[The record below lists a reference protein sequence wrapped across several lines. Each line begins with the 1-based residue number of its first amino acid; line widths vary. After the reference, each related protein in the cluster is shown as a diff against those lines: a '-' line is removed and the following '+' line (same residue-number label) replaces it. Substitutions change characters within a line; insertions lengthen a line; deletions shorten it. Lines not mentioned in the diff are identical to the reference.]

1 MALRN
6 QPYIPLYIQD
16 YLTDEKLSLCSWSTQ
31 GIYIKILC
39 ILHKQKE
46 YGKLLFKQ
54 NDKQNLS
61 TITNFAQILI
71 RLLPC
76 QLNEMEFALGELI
89 DNDVLQIDGC
99 NLQQKRMIKD
109 GLISDARSE
118 AAKKGGGN
126 PNLFKQNPKDMFK
139 QKDKQKPEYEIEVD
153 NEVEINNKTEIDL
166 LKNQKPKTKNQ
177 YLFSSELETLLF
189 VFNEVF
195 KTKYESIESLK
206 TNYAHWRQFYEPAQ
220 IEQAII
226 NASKDSFWKGKMTP
240 VILFRQK
247 NQNKESVD
255 YIGDLLNRK
264 PELTKKQEFLTPFA
278 EALNNLR

>member
-118 AAKKGGGN
+118 AAKKDGGN
-126 PNLFKQNPKDMFK
+126 PNLFKQKPKGK
-139 QKDKQKPEYEIEVD
+139 YKQKPKQNTEDEYDNDIEVVNDIKIKPEIVKSEIETTFEEFEKMRIKLKKPMTDYAKELIKKELIKLSGSDEQLAIKILNQSIENSWQDVYPLKY
-153 NEVEINNKTEIDL
+153 KTV
-166 LKNQKPKTKNQ
+166 KNGSNQKKDE
-177 YLFSSELETLLF
+177 LSEMGDAFKRTLVNRL
-189 VFNEVF
+189 N
-195 KTKYESIESLK
+195 KIE
-206 TNYAHWRQFYEPAQ
+206 N
-220 IEQAII
+220 
-226 NASKDSFWKGKMTP
+226 GK
-240 VILFRQK
+240 
-247 NQNKESVD
+247 
-255 YIGDLLNRK
+255 
-264 PELTKKQEFLTPFA
+264 
-278 EALNNLR
+278 